1 MKNVSVIGASWLITM
16 LVTTWS
22 QAYST
27 IPDQTTGL
35 GTVHFANSCSPDVQS
50 EFDTALALLHSF
62 EYEVAEKKFKHVAE
76 RDPQCAI
83 AYWGAAMTLYHQL
96 WDWPQAGV
104 LQKGRQYLQQAK
116 ELRNKTKRER
126 GYLAAAYAFFQPT
139 PKLGKNSRVQ
149 AYSRAMLGL
158 HKRYPKDDDATAL
171 YALCLLTLPS
181 EGSDGLANERN
192 AVVVLSKL
200 LADRPN
206 HPGAAH
212 YLIHAADSRELAELG
227 LPAALRY
234 AQIAPASPHALH
246 MPSHIFVRLGMW
258 QESIKSNLA
267 SVAATEDAT
276 ESEREDK
283 SGDAIHAMMY
293 LSYSY
298 LQNGQDE
305 EARRLVERMRS
316 VPGAT
321 RADIVNNA
329 AISEA
334 LTAVETHQWQ
344 KAASLVEELS
354 AFPYARIR
362 TYWARAIG
370 AARTGDVL
378 SARDNIEK
386 LTEARDQMVAY
397 GKSVDTQ
404 MHMAHSMK
412 PDVSVQQLEAQAWLA
427 WAEGKSGQ
435 ALENMRAAAMSE
447 KSFDVESR
455 TVPAYEMLG
464 DLLLE
469 LNQPQAA
476 LDAYTAALKD
486 APARLNALAGAARA
500 SLALGNLENA
510 RSYYQI
516 LVKCCNPLATR
527 EELGEAKLFLSG
539 N

>member
-1 MKNVSVIGASWLITM
+1 MKNVRVITASWIIM
-16 LVTTWS
+16 LVTASSWAS
-22 QAYST
+22 SPA
-27 IPDQTTGL
+27 PDQSTGL
-35 GTVHFANSCSPDVQS
+35 GTVHFANSCSPTVQA
-50 EFDTALALLHSF
+50 EFEAALALLHSF
-62 EYEVAEKKFKHVAE
+62 EYEVAEKKFSHVAE
-76 RDPQCAI
+76 LDPQCAI

-96 WDWPQAGV
+96 WDWPQAGAIE
-104 LQKGRQYLQQAK
+104 KGREYLQQAK
-116 ELRNKTKRER
+116 ELHHNSKRER
-126 GYLAAAYAFFQPT
+126 AYLAAAYVFFQPSQN
-139 PKLGKNSRVQ
+139 LGRNSRVQ

-158 HKRYPKDDDATAL
+158 HKRYPQDDDATAF
-171 YALCLLTLPS
+171 YALSLLTLPS
-181 EGSDGLANERN
+181 AGSDGLGN
-192 AVVVLSKL
+192 ARKAIAVLSKL
-200 LADRPN
+200 LADRPC

-227 LPAALRY
+227 LSAALRY

-258 QESIKSNLA
+258 QESIRSNLA
-267 SVAATEDAT
+267 SIAGTEDGT
-276 ESEREDK
+276 QPDREDK
-283 SGDAIHAMMY
+283 SGDALHAMMY

-305 EARRLVERMRS
+305 EARLLTDRIRS
-316 VPGAT
+316 IPGAT
-321 RADIVNNA
+321 KADIVNNV

-354 AFPYARIR
+354 AFPYARVRI
-362 TYWARAIG
+362 YWARAIG
-370 AARTGDVL
+370 AARKGDLV
-378 SARDNIEK
+378 SAHDNIEK
-386 LTEARDQMVAY
+386 LTEARTRMLVY
-397 GKSVDTQ
+397 GHSVDAQ

-435 ALENMRAAAMSE
+435 ALDDMRAAAAME
-447 KSFDVESR
+447 KSFSVESR

-476 LDAYTAALKD
+476 LDAYTTALKD
-486 APARLNALAGAARA
+486 SPARLNALAGAARA
-500 SLALGNLENA
+500 SLALGNAEDA

-516 LVKCCNPLATR
+516 LVKCCDPLATR
-527 EELGEAKLFLSG
+527 EELGEARLFLSG